1 MKERTKPAAQHV
13 KVVQCIAPGPIT
25 PDGSTVPVGFVAAVT
40 VQAEQKGPREKTILL
55 QPGQTWQQV
64 SDEIGRTGL
73 AWILV
78 LEGMLALDRD
88 PRIAAAPVPAEFV
101 RAMIEVAR
109 HATLAGSAKEAL
121 LSVDGFGPLGEKG
134 AKFNP
139 GRPEGAVGKLRLWVR
154 EYMKSNPTATAAQVW
169 EAIKANPPPD
179 ITVCEN
185 RLGKYIETEGAPGT
199 EYPAFANIVS
209 KERPK

>member
-1 MKERTKPAAQHV
+1 MKERTKPAAPHV
-13 KVVQCIAPGPIT
+13 KVVQCIAPGPTT

-109 HATLAGSAKEAL
+109 HATLTDSAEEAL
-121 LSVDGFGPLGEKG
+121 APVDGLLPIGAKG
-134 AKFNP
+134 AKFKP
-139 GRPEGAVGKLRLWVR
+139 GRPKGSVGVVRLFVR
-154 EYMKSNPTATAAQVW
+154 RYMKTHRDATAADAW
-169 EAIKANPPPD
+169 GAIKARPPAGV
-179 ITVCEN
+179 TVCEN
-185 RLGKYIETEGAPGT
+185 PVGKYIETTGAADT
-199 EYPAFANIVS
+199 CYRTFANIVS